1 MKKIDLHTHT
11 IYSDGELSPK
21 KLCELAIDKGV
32 NVLSITDHNTME
44 GYKQLL
50 ESNENF
56 DIKVVPGVEFDAEIN
71 YGKMHILG
79 YDIDVYDNDLEN
91 LGKRTLKINLERFR
105 IILEVLK
112 NQYAI
117 SFDDLEIQSI
127 INNKFQVGKMDVALL
142 LLNHGF
148 VDSSLEAFVK
158 YINPIIDDLKY
169 KFRYPSYEE
178 IIYYIRKSGGV
189 SSLAHPRS
197 LDRNFIEIDDLVRK
211 LKGVG
216 LNALEV
222 YHSSHTSK
230 QMKIYRDLAFK
241 YNLLVSGGSDYHGDL
256 TKPDVELGT
265 GRDNLNLTNLS
276 ILKRI
281 K

>member
-91 LGKRTLKINLERFR
+91 LGKRTL
-105 IILEVLK
+105 
-112 NQYAI
+112 
-117 SFDDLEIQSI
+117 
-127 INNKFQVGKMDVALL
+127 
-142 LLNHGF
+142 
-148 VDSSLEAFVK
+148 
-158 YINPIIDDLKY
+158 
-169 KFRYPSYEE
+169 
-178 IIYYIRKSGGV
+178 
-189 SSLAHPRS
+189 
-197 LDRNFIEIDDLVRK
+197 
-211 LKGVG
+211 
-216 LNALEV
+216 
-222 YHSSHTSK
+222 
-230 QMKIYRDLAFK
+230 
-241 YNLLVSGGSDYHGDL
+241 
-256 TKPDVELGT
+256 ELF
-265 GRDNLNLTNLS
+265 
-276 ILKRI
+276 
-281 K
+281 